1 MKTKKYITAALA
13 LLLLTTLL
21 APLSGP
27 AEAASMTSSEAVIEF
42 IKEYEGF
49 RSYVYWDG
57 GNAYIGYGTIVYSK
71 DYPNGIS
78 REGAD
83 ALLREALA
91 VKEAALNKAM
101 DKYGFTLT
109 QNQFDAMMS
118 FTYNIGTGWMSTKNR
133 IFRYLTEGAHNHTDL
148 EMVNAIGAWCRQGGQ
163 IVRKL
168 VERRL
173 REAVMFVYGQYDG
186 FGTHEYR
193 YIVYDAGAG
202 EVEYSMVFYEY
213 GKPYGPLQEAV
224 RGGYTLTGW
233 VTDSGTAINAY
244 TVANDNI
251 AVTAVWTE
259 GTVTVPAD
267 LTNPA
272 EATPPASV
280 YSDVSEDDWYYDY
293 VVKLSQSGIFSGFED
308 GTFKPDDNVTCGQ
321 ALKLIL
327 RAVGFDVQPQ
337 TGGHWASGY
346 LTLAESKGIANGADL
361 GGLDAEIDRQT
372 VAELAAKSVGLPPLD
387 PETVFTDTQDGFVL
401 ALYRCGIL
409 TGSGEAGGLMFHPD
423 KSITRAELSAVLW
436 RLCSSDVIPR

>member
-1 MKTKKYITAALA
+1 MKTKKYITAVLA

-27 AEAASMTSSEAVIEF
+27 AEAASMTCSEAVIEF

-57 GNAYIGYGTIVYSK
+57 GNAYIGYGTMVYSR
-71 DYPNGIS
+71 DYPDGIS

-109 QNQFDAMMS
+109 QSQFDAMMS
-118 FTYNIGTGWMSTKNR
+118 FTYNIGTSWMSTSTR
-133 IFRYLTEGAHNHTDL
+133 VFRYLTEGAQNHTAL
-148 EMVNAIGAWCRQGGQ
+148 EMVNAIGSWCRQGGQ
-163 IVRKL
+163 IVKKL

-173 REAVMFVYGQYDG
+173 REAVIFLYGQYDG
-186 FGTHEYR
+186 FGAHEYR
-193 YIVYDAGAG
+193 YIVYDAGPG

-213 GKPYGPLQEAV
+213 GKPYGPLQLAV
-224 RGGYTLTGW
+224 RDGYTLTGW
-233 VTDSGTAINAY
+233 VTGSGTAVSAD

-259 GTVTVPAD
+259 GTVTIPA
-267 LTNPA
+267 A
-272 EATPPASV
+272 VTPPAAV
-280 YSDVSEDDWYYDY
+280 YSDVCEDDWYYDY
-293 VVKLSQSGIFSGFED
+293 VIQLSQSGIFSGFED

-327 RAVGFDVQPQ
+327 RAVGVDVQPQ
-337 TGGHWASGY
+337 RRHWASGN
-346 LTLAESKGIANGADL
+346 LTLAESKGIANGADI
-361 GGLDAEIDRQT
+361 GDLDADIDRQT

-387 PETVFTDTQDGFVL
+387 PETVFNDTQDGFVL
-401 ALYRCGIL
+401 ALYRCGIV
-409 TGSGEAGGLMFHPD
+409 TGSGEEGGLMFHPD
-423 KSITRAELSAVLW
+423 RSITRAELSAILW
-436 RLCSSDVIPR
+436 KLYSSDVIPK